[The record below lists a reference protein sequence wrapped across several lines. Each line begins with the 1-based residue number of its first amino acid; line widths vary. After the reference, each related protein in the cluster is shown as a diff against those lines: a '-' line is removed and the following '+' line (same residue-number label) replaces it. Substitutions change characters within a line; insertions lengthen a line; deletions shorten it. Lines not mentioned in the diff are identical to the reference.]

1 MKTRADFLKTKLIS
15 LSPGLL
21 KKKKKRTQEKKVK
34 EITTDI
40 TEIQTI
46 MRIL

>member
-21 KKKKKRTQEKKVK
+21 KNKRTQGKKVT

>member
-21 KKKKKRTQEKKVK
+21 KKKKEDTREKS
-34 EITTDI
+34 ERDYN
-40 TEIQTI
+40 
-46 MRIL
+46 